1 MSESKINEVSMERL
15 LRVRGILI
23 EEYDSFF
30 SKIRSEKP
38 TEVLDTMDILLYIE
52 EIVMPSL
59 SDRLQK
65 LYSKEKKLEIMQ
77 AAEEEDACDDS
88 DE

>member
-30 SKIRSEKP
+30 SKIRSEKS
-38 TEVLDTMDILLYIE
+38 TEILDTMDILLYIE

-77 AAEEEDACDDS
+77 AAEEDACDDS